1 MGEDPVVGTAEGP
14 VRGIRR
20 ARDLAFLGIP
30 YAAAPIGERRFLAP
44 QPVEPWTGIRDATS
58 YGPTP
63 QRREEPGA
71 FIPEPSFPG
80 AETLNLNVFTPA
92 LARAAMPVLFWI
104 HGGGFAAGSPAGP
117 WYDGRTF
124 TRDGVVTVTA
134 SYRLGFD
141 GFGVIDGAPDNRGVR
156 DWLAAL
162 EWVHRNIAAFGGDPA
177 RVTIAGHSA
186 GGGAVLTLLGMP
198 AAQHLFQAAISFS
211 GALADIPRDVAAQRS
226 IGLARL
232 AGVHP
237 DLQGFRSTSERR
249 LTRRQ
254 YEAALLGKRGIAAL
268 LTPLHD
274 GMPWGPVIDGDLI
287 RSRTVESL
295 GSGVGAGKPLLLGA
309 TDDEFTTALETAPL
323 FLRRVPLRVAL
334 SLLARDAPRRR
345 SWLAANR
352 AQHPR
357 AIGLLGRYIAD
368 EVFRS
373 LVVSVA
379 EARGGE
385 STWAYRFA
393 WVSPVL
399 GWSCH
404 CLDVPF
410 WWDVLDAP
418 RVRRLAG
425 PRPPQRL
432 ADLMHAS
439 AVSFVHRHDPGW
451 PEWSTDPGISRV
463 FGADDGPQLTSTEYD
478 GALPLV

>member
-14 VRGIRR
+14 IRGVRR

-30 YAAAPIGERRFLAP
+30 FAAAPVGVNRFLPP
-44 QPVEPWTGIRDATS
+44 QPVEPWSGLRDAIA

-71 FIPEPSFPG
+71 FIPEPSVPG
-80 AETLNLNVFTPA
+80 AETLNLNVFTPSLAPAA
-92 LARAAMPVLFWI
+92 LPVLVWF
-104 HGGGFAAGSPAGP
+104 HGGGYSAGSPVGS
-117 WYDGRTF
+117 WYDGGTF
-124 TRDGVVTVTA
+124 TRDGVVTVTV

-162 EWVHRNIAAFGGDPA
+162 EWVRRNIAAFGGDA
-177 RVTIAGHSA
+177 GRVTIAGHSA

-198 AAQHLFQAAISFS
+198 SAQHLFQGAISFS
-211 GALADIPRDVAAQRS
+211 GALADIPRDVARQRS
-226 IGLARL
+226 IRLAEL
-232 AGVHP
+232 AGVRP
-237 DLQGFRSTSERR
+237 DLRGFRSTSERR

-254 YEAALLGKRGIAAL
+254 YEAGLLGKRGLAAL

-274 GMPWGPVIDGDLI
+274 GVPWGPVIDDDLI
-287 RSRTVESL
+287 RQSTVDSL
-295 GSGVGAGKPLLLGA
+295 RSGVGAGKPLLLGA
-309 TDDEFTTALETAPL
+309 TDDEFTTALETAPM
-323 FLRRVPLRVAL
+323 FLRHLPRSLAL
-334 SLLARDAPRRR
+334 PLLAQDAPRRR

-352 AQHPR
+352 AHR
-357 AIGLLGRYIAD
+357 RNAIGLLGRYIAD

-379 EARGGE
+379 EARDGE

-425 PRPPQRL
+425 PAPPQRL
-432 ADLMHAS
+432 ADLMHAT
-439 AVSFVHRHDPGW
+439 AVSFLHRHDPGW
-451 PEWSTDPGISRV
+451 RAWDTDPGTARV